1 MNTKYQAL
9 DLMKCIQG
17 KYEHK
22 IPGLDLMKCIQGKY
36 EHKISGSGFNEMYS
50 RKV

>member
-22 IPGLDLMKCIQGKY
+22 IPG
-36 EHKISGSGFNEMYS
+36 SGFNEMYP